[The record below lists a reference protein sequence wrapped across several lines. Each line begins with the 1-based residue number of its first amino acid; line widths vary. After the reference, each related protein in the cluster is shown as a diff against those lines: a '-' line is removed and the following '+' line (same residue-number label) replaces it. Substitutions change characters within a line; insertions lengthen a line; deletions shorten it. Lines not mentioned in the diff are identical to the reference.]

1 MTAPIKAA
9 ERFTDQALPYS
20 SQLYGTAL
28 RLTGNRA
35 DAEDLVQ
42 ETYLRAYAGFGTFEP
57 GTNLKAWLYRI
68 EANIFCSAYRAGQRH
83 PREVPADSV
92 GEAVMSQA
100 MRVLSAEEAALAR
113 MPDKK
118 VVEALC
124 GLPHEQMVTV
134 YLADAEGYQYAEIA
148 ERTGVPLGTVMS
160 RLHRGRK
167 RLRSRLAGQA
177 RKSRRGPTDSHR
189 RTTSGTGPPTVRT
202 TASPP

>member
-9 ERFTDQALPYS
+9 ERFTDLALPYRT
-20 SQLYGTAL
+20 QLYGTAL

-68 EANIFCSAYRAGQRH
+68 EANVFRSAYRARQRH
-83 PREVPADSV
+83 PRAIPAGSV
-92 GEAVMSQA
+92 SETAMAQA
-100 MRVLSAEEAALAR
+100 MRVLSAEEAALVR
-113 MPDKK
+113 MPDPT
-118 VVEALC
+118 VVEALR
-124 GLPHEQMVTV
+124 GLPREQMVTV

-148 ERTGVPLGTVMS
+148 KRTGVPLGTVMS

-167 RLRSRLAGQA
+167 RLRSRLAGHE
-177 RKSRRGPTDSHR
+177 RKSRRGPVDSRR
-189 RTTSGTGPPTVRT
+189 RTTHGAGPPAIRT
-202 TASPP
+202 TACPP